1 MEHLLAKLSYLQLF
15 VRVEKVLTKVATYVF
30 KVDEIILYNDEKLT
44 KLNYDDLRLNVKC
57 QRKVVTAM

>member
-1 MEHLLAKLSYLQLF
+1 MEHLLATLSYLQLF
-15 VRVEKVLTKVATYVF
+15 VRVEKVLTKVTTYVF

-44 KLNYDDLRLNVKC
+44 KLNYDDLRLNVKF

>member
-44 KLNYDDLRLNVKC
+44 KRNYDDLRLNVKF

>member
-15 VRVEKVLTKVATYVF
+15 VRVEKVLTKVTTYVF

-44 KLNYDDLRLNVKC
+44 KLNYDDLRLNV
-57 QRKVVTAM
+57 

>member
-15 VRVEKVLTKVATYVF
+15 VRVEKVLTKVTTYVF

-44 KLNYDDLRLNVKC
+44 KLNYDDLRLNVKS